1 MRIKYYLR
9 GLGVGI
15 IVATIILSIS
25 SALRQPEMSDKE
37 IMERAAELGMVMP
50 EEESNLIIEEP
61 EESEEAEA
69 DAAEATTETATEES
83 TDDTAEQTDT
93 AAAAEESDAKTEEAA
108 REEIESTADETA
120 TASDT
125 TSQSTDT
132 VVEKKAFTISK
143 GQDSATISNN
153 LYKAG
158 LIDSAVAFDEYMSKC
173 HVDSLLQEGTFYLTT
188 DMDYDDIVAVLVTK
202 QDDRQTNLQ

>member
-25 SALRQPEMSDKE
+25 SALRQPEMSDEE
-37 IMERAAELGMVMP
+37 IMDRAAELGMVMP

-61 EESEEAEA
+61 EETEE
-69 DAAEATTETATEES
+69 AEATTETAPEES
-83 TDDTAEQTDT
+83 TDETAEQADT
-93 AAAAEESDAKTEEAA
+93 AAAAEESAAETEEAA

-120 TASDT
+120 TTSDT